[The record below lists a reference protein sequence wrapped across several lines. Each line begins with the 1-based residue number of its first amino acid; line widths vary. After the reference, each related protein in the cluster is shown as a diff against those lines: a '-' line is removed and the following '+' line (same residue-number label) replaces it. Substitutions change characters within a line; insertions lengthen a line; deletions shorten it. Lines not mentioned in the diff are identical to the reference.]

1 MRCQL
6 FLTKPSLSSKKNVS
20 DSKAGK
26 KIGVFSP
33 GSCTSAFFSHDGKWS
48 DASKLPAT
56 AAPVCNCQLT
66 KPLATELT
74 QPLATSKAMKPPATA
89 APEWVPT
96 RCCTN
101 ITVSTHGI
109 SDSCSDVP
117 PYSRA
122 KILFHRVRAVG
133 SFDVVCLFR

>member
-56 AAPVCNCQLT
+56 AAPACNCQLT

-96 RCCTN
+96 RCTN
-101 ITVSTHGI
+101 ITVCTDGI

-117 PYSRA
+117 HYSRA
-122 KILFHRVRAVG
+122 KILFQWVRAVG
-133 SFDVVCLFR
+133 PFGCGCLFR